1 MRVAVIGAGVTGLS
15 AALELRDQGVDVT
28 VLDAG
33 ARVGGVITTR
43 RLDGFLIESGPTSL
57 SATPTLESLITRLG
71 LEDERVFPAPSAKR
85 RFIVRDGAPV
95 ALPSGPASLLTS
107 RALSRGAKWR
117 LLREPWVTPV
127 RDAADESIASLVRRR
142 LGPEVLTYLVAPFVS
157 GIYAGD
163 PHTLSARHAMPTLFH
178 AERRHGSI
186 LLGGIREARA
196 RAGVVRHRGITS
208 FREGLTTLPNAMAE
222 ALGARVHLRTRVTTV
237 QPYAEGWQVGVED
250 GEGRPAKI
258 ACDAVCYTGP
268 AHAVHAIDLPWEIR
282 QALQPIERLDHPP
295 VATLALGFPREA
307 VAHPLNGFGMLC
319 PAVEGRTL
327 LGAIFSSS
335 LFPGRAPAGQ
345 VLITCFLGGQRAPEI
360 GRMSTDAVLP
370 LVLAD
375 LQALLGVRAAPTLVQ
390 HQIWPQAIPQY
401 ALGHERVV
409 GAALRIESE
418 HPGFYLGGQW
428 RGGVSLGDCLAQG
441 QQLATRIVQ
450 ERGAAS
456 GQSNRFSGEGAHRT
470 PLAV

>member
-1 MRVAVIGAGVTGLS
+1 MRVVVIGAGVTGLS

-28 VLDAG
+28 VLEAS
-33 ARVGGVITTR
+33 ARVGGVVTTR
-43 RLDGFLIESGPTSL
+43 RVDGFLVESGPTSL
-57 SATPTLESLITRLG
+57 SATPTLEALITRLG
-71 LEDERVFPAPSAKR
+71 LAGDRVLPSPTAKR

-127 RDAADESIASLVRRR
+127 RDPEDESIASLVRRR
-142 LGPEVLTYLVAPFVS
+142 LGSEVLTYLVAPFVS

-163 PHTLSARHAMPTLFH
+163 PDRLSARHAMPMLFH
-178 AERRHGSI
+178 AERRHGSV
-186 LLGGIREARA
+186 LLGGFREARA

-208 FREGLTTLPNAMAE
+208 FREGLGTLPKAMAE
-222 ALGARVHLRTRVTTV
+222 ALRGRIRLRTRVTAV
-237 QPYAEGWQVGVED
+237 QPSED
-250 GEGRPAKI
+250 GWHVTVVDADGAESRLTA
-258 ACDAVCYTGP
+258 DAVCYAGP
-268 AHAVHAIDLPWEIR
+268 AHALHAIDLPWEVR
-282 QALQPIERLDHPP
+282 QALQPIERVEHPP
-295 VATLALGFPREA
+295 VATLALGFPRDA
-307 VAHPLNGFGMLC
+307 VAHALDGFGMLC

-335 LFPGRAPAGQ
+335 LFPGRAPDGQ

-370 LVLAD
+370 RVLAD
-375 LQALLGVRAAPTLVQ
+375 LQALLGVRGAPTLVA

-418 HPGFYLGGQW
+418 HPGLYLGGQW

-441 QQLATRIVQ
+441 QHLAMRIVQ
-450 ERGAAS
+450 ERGVTS
-456 GQSNRFSGEGAHRT
+456 GGRRGT
-470 PLAV
+470 PHGMPLTV